1 MCVHAREQ
9 HETGEEHQRARCEA
23 DDKEENRGR
32 GGHQRLFYQVIIK
45 SVTQETTHQ

>member
-9 HETGEEHQRARCEA
+9 HETGEEHQRARCEV

-32 GGHQRLFYQVIIK
+32 
-45 SVTQETTHQ
+45 ETCDSRYVVRKGKKGKDL